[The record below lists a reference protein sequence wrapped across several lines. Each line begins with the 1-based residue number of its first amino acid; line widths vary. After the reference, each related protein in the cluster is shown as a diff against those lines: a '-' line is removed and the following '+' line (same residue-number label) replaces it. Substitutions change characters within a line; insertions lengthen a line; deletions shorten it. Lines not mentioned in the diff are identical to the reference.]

1 MNNSELIKDLQS
13 KGLSQETFYEAMSWD
28 EFVKEQE
35 RLVED
40 DKALK
45 ALLVLKKEEECVA
58 EVSLEQVL
66 TSSFQTA
73 KDTID
78 KMTLAKR
85 IEMTLAKR
93 IEMLDDLDKYRDY
106 LYEQV
111 NRYGAQGLSKDEQL
125 KASEFRVI
133 MGRIK
138 HMEIIQNWLFG
149 II

>member
-28 EFVKEQE
+28 EFVKEQA

-45 ALLVLKKEEECVA
+45 ALLILKKEEESVA

-85 IEMTLAKR
+85 IE
-93 IEMLDDLDKYRDY
+93 ILDGLDKYRDY

>member
-28 EFVKEQE
+28 EFVKEQA

-45 ALLVLKKEEECVA
+45 VLLILKKEEESVA

-78 KMTLAKR
+78 K
-85 IEMTLAKR
+85 MTLAKR

>member
-28 EFVKEQE
+28 EFIKEQE

-45 ALLVLKKEEECVA
+45 ALLVLKKEEESVA

-78 KMTLAKR
+78 K
-85 IEMTLAKR
+85 MTLAKR

>member
-28 EFVKEQE
+28 EFVKEQA

-45 ALLVLKKEEECVA
+45 ALLILKKEEERVA

-78 KMTLAKR
+78 K
-85 IEMTLAKR
+85 MTLAKR

>member
-28 EFVKEQE
+28 EFVKEQA

-40 DKALK
+40 DKVLK
-45 ALLVLKKEEECVA
+45 ALLILKKEEESVA

-66 TSSFQTA
+66 TSSFQAA

-78 KMTLAKR
+78 K
-85 IEMTLAKR
+85 MTLAKR

>member
-45 ALLVLKKEEECVA
+45 ALLILKKEEESVA

-78 KMTLAKR
+78 K
-85 IEMTLAKR
+85 MTLAKR

>member
-28 EFVKEQE
+28 EFVKEQA

-45 ALLVLKKEEECVA
+45 ALLILKKEEESVA

-85 IEMTLAKR
+85 IEM
-93 IEMLDDLDKYRDY
+93 LDALDKYRDY

>member
-13 KGLSQETFYEAMSWD
+13 KGLSQETFYEVMSWD
-28 EFVKEQE
+28 EFVKEQA

-45 ALLVLKKEEECVA
+45 ALLILKKEEESVA

-78 KMTLAKR
+78 K
-85 IEMTLAKR
+85 MTLAKR

>member
-28 EFVKEQE
+28 EFVKEQA

-45 ALLVLKKEEECVA
+45 ALLILKKEEESVA

-85 IEMTLAKR
+85 IE
-93 IEMLDDLDKYRDY
+93 ILDDLDKYRDY

>member
-13 KGLSQETFYEAMSWD
+13 KGLSQETFYEAVSWD
-28 EFVKEQE
+28 EFVKEQA

-45 ALLVLKKEEECVA
+45 ALLILKKEEESVA

-78 KMTLAKR
+78 K
-85 IEMTLAKR
+85 MTLAKR

>member
-28 EFVKEQE
+28 EFVKEQA

-45 ALLVLKKEEECVA
+45 ALLILKKEEESVA

-78 KMTLAKR
+78 K
-85 IEMTLAKR
+85 MTLAKR

-125 KASEFRVI
+125 KAPEFRVI

>member
-1 MNNSELIKDLQS
+1 MNNSELIKDLQA

-28 EFVKEQE
+28 EFVKEQA

-45 ALLVLKKEEECVA
+45 ALLILKKEEESVA

-78 KMTLAKR
+78 K
-85 IEMTLAKR
+85 MTLAKR

>member
-28 EFVKEQE
+28 EFVKEQA

-45 ALLVLKKEEECVA
+45 ALLVLKKEEESVA
-58 EVSLEQVL
+58 EVTLEQVL

-85 IEMTLAKR
+85 IEV
-93 IEMLDDLDKYRDY
+93 LDDLDKYRDY

>member
-45 ALLVLKKEEECVA
+45 ALLILKKEEESVA

-78 KMTLAKR
+78 K
-85 IEMTLAKR
+85 MTLAKR

-111 NRYGAQGLSKDEQL
+111 NRYGAQGLSKDEQP

-138 HMEIIQNWLFG
+138 HTEIIQNWLFG

>member
-28 EFVKEQE
+28 EFVKEQA

-45 ALLVLKKEEECVA
+45 ALLILKKEEESVA
-58 EVSLEQVL
+58 EVLLEQVL

-78 KMTLAKR
+78 K
-85 IEMTLAKR
+85 MTLAKR

-138 HMEIIQNWLFG
+138 HVEIIQNWLFG

>member
-28 EFVKEQE
+28 EFVKEQA

-45 ALLVLKKEEECVA
+45 ALLILKKEEESVA

-66 TSSFQTA
+66 TSSFQNA

-78 KMTLAKR
+78 K
-85 IEMTLAKR
+85 MTLAKR

>member
-28 EFVKEQE
+28 EFVKEQA

-45 ALLVLKKEEECVA
+45 ALLILKKEEESVA

-73 KDTID
+73 KDIID
-78 KMTLAKR
+78 K
-85 IEMTLAKR
+85 MTLAKR

>member
-1 MNNSELIKDLQS
+1 MNNSELIKALQA

-28 EFVKEQE
+28 EFVKEQA

-45 ALLVLKKEEECVA
+45 ALLILKKEEESVA

-85 IEMTLAKR
+85 IEM
-93 IEMLDDLDKYRDY
+93 LDDLDKYRDY

-111 NRYGAQGLSKDEQL
+111 NRYGAQGLGKDEQL
-125 KASEFRVI
+125 KVSEFRVI

>member
-1 MNNSELIKDLQS
+1 VNNSELIKDLQS

-28 EFVKEQE
+28 EFVKEQA

-45 ALLVLKKEEECVA
+45 ALLILKKEEERVA

-78 KMTLAKR
+78 K
-85 IEMTLAKR
+85 MTLAKR

>member
-28 EFVKEQE
+28 EFVKEQA
-35 RLVED
+35 RLVKD

-45 ALLVLKKEEECVA
+45 ALLIFKKEEESVA

-78 KMTLAKR
+78 K
-85 IEMTLAKR
+85 MTLAKR

>member
-28 EFVKEQE
+28 EFVKEQA

-45 ALLVLKKEEECVA
+45 ALLIFKKEEESVA

-78 KMTLAKR
+78 K
-85 IEMTLAKR
+85 MTLAKR

>member
-28 EFVKEQE
+28 EFVKEQA

-45 ALLVLKKEEECVA
+45 ALLILKKEEECVA

-78 KMTLAKR
+78 K
-85 IEMTLAKR
+85 MTLAKR

>member
-28 EFVKEQE
+28 EFVKEQA

-45 ALLVLKKEEECVA
+45 ALLILKKEEESVA

-78 KMTLAKR
+78 KMP
-85 IEMTLAKR
+85 LAKR

>member
-28 EFVKEQE
+28 EFVKEQA

-45 ALLVLKKEEECVA
+45 ALLILKKEEESVA

-78 KMTLAKR
+78 KMTLAR
-85 IEMTLAKR
+85 R

>member
-28 EFVKEQE
+28 EFVKEQA

-45 ALLVLKKEEECVA
+45 TLLILKKEEESVA

-78 KMTLAKR
+78 K
-85 IEMTLAKR
+85 MTLAKR

>member
-45 ALLVLKKEEECVA
+45 ALLVLKKEEESVA

-78 KMTLAKR
+78 K
-85 IEMTLAKR
+85 MTLAKR

>member
-28 EFVKEQE
+28 EFVKEQA

-40 DKALK
+40 DKALR
-45 ALLVLKKEEECVA
+45 ALLILKKEEESVA

-78 KMTLAKR
+78 K
-85 IEMTLAKR
+85 MTLAKR

>member
-28 EFVKEQE
+28 EFVKEQA

-45 ALLVLKKEEECVA
+45 ALLILKKEEESVA

-73 KDTID
+73 KGTID
-78 KMTLAKR
+78 K
-85 IEMTLAKR
+85 MTLAKR

>member
-28 EFVKEQE
+28 EFVKEQA

-45 ALLVLKKEEECVA
+45 ALLILKKEEESVA

-78 KMTLAKR
+78 KMA
-85 IEMTLAKR
+85 LAKR

>member
-13 KGLSQETFYEAMSWD
+13 KGLSQETFYETMSWD
-28 EFVKEQE
+28 EFVKEQA

-45 ALLVLKKEEECVA
+45 ALLILKKEEESVA

-73 KDTID
+73 KDTIG
-78 KMTLAKR
+78 K
-85 IEMTLAKR
+85 MTLAKR

>member
-28 EFVKEQE
+28 EFVKEQA

-45 ALLVLKKEEECVA
+45 ALLILKKEEESVA

-66 TSSFQTA
+66 TSSFQMA

-78 KMTLAKR
+78 K
-85 IEMTLAKR
+85 MTLAKR

>member
-28 EFVKEQE
+28 EFVKEQA

-45 ALLVLKKEEECVA
+45 ALLILKKEEESVA
-58 EVSLEQVL
+58 EASLEQVL

-78 KMTLAKR
+78 K
-85 IEMTLAKR
+85 MTLAKR

>member
-28 EFVKEQE
+28 EFVKEQA

-40 DKALK
+40 NKALK
-45 ALLVLKKEEECVA
+45 ALLILKKEEESVA

-78 KMTLAKR
+78 K
-85 IEMTLAKR
+85 MTLAKR

-133 MGRIK
+133 MDRIK

>member
-35 RLVED
+35 RLVKD

-45 ALLVLKKEEECVA
+45 ALLMLKKEEECVA

-85 IEMTLAKR
+85 IEM
-93 IEMLDDLDKYRDY
+93 LDDLDRYRDY
-106 LYEQV
+106 LYEQA

-138 HMEIIQNWLFG
+138 HIEIIQNWLFG

>member
-28 EFVKEQE
+28 EFVKEQA

-45 ALLVLKKEEECVA
+45 ALLILKKEEESVA

-78 KMTLAKR
+78 KMTLAKH
-85 IEMTLAKR
+85 

>member
-28 EFVKEQE
+28 EFVKEQA

-45 ALLVLKKEEECVA
+45 ALLILKKEEESVA

-78 KMTLAKR
+78 KMP
-85 IEMTLAKR
+85 LAKR

-133 MGRIK
+133 MGRIR